1 MLITQ
6 KIDRILK
13 RSIVTSRITL
23 VAVGILLFFTVTF
36 VIIDY
41 QVQRQRVIDELE
53 KYSDQFSRAVEGSLA
68 MGMISMRRDLLQGTI
83 ERLTDDQ
90 AVDRVFLLNLDGRV
104 AASSEIETIDTI
116 IPIEDQ
122 SCIVCHTSTSK
133 PLKKVALIHHRDGK
147 DYYRCVRPI
156 LNRDVCQQCHDPRQT
171 INGLLV
177 IDYDPEFLTANVQD
191 AWQHVARD
199 TAFMALA
206 ALPVLVVVISLTV
219 RRYLL
224 HPMRKLEG
232 LATEIAE
239 GTFPTEIK
247 PELKGDV
254 AKLGDVLIDMSRR
267 LEGSFDE
274 LKSSRD
280 YMNKLVNSIEDSLVV
295 IDKDFNV
302 VNINNPA
309 LNQAGVKSED
319 AISKSCR
326 HICLFDRKSD
336 ICPSKKVFSE
346 KKPCTVETRVQ
357 SGDEPPRWYEILASP
372 LFDSDG
378 EVSQVVEVI
387 RDITARRELEQSLAH
402 KDRLS
407 VMGRLSASV
416 AHEINTPLGT
426 IMTCNEGLLRDL
438 ERTPKMKVSE
448 WNDLRPHL
456 QTMLSAV
463 QRGKKIVQ
471 ELLVYAR
478 QDEQPT
484 LSDVDINSV
493 IQNAFNILKHE
504 MSTSR
509 VEIAANLEEELPA
522 IKGDVTK
529 LTQVILNLVQNGVDA
544 VDPGGIVTVKS
555 AIEDGKII
563 ITVQDDGTGISPEH
577 HSKIFEPFF
586 TTKEVGE
593 GTGLGLYLCREIV
606 KQHGGSIGWENLNRG
621 TRFTVHLPLAGNISD
636 VQN

>member
-1 MLITQ
+1 MRITQ

-23 VAVGILLFFTVTF
+23 VAIGILLFFTVTF

-41 QVQRQRVIDELE
+41 QVQRQRVVNELE
-53 KYSDQFSRAVEGSLA
+53 RYSDQFSRAVEGSLA

-90 AVDRVFLLNLDGRV
+90 AVDRVFLLNPDGRV

-122 SCIVCHTSTSK
+122 SCIVCHTSTSE
-133 PLKKVALIHHRDGK
+133 PLKKVALIQNPDGE

-156 LNRDVCQQCHDPRQT
+156 LNRDACHQCHDPSQT

-177 IDYDPEFLTANVQD
+177 IDYDPEFLTANLQD

-232 LATEIAE
+232 LANEIAE

-319 AISKSCR
+319 VISKSCR
-326 HICLFDRKSD
+326 HICLFDGKSD
-336 ICPSKKVFSE
+336 ICPSKKVYSE

-357 SGDEPPRWYEILASP
+357 SGDDPPRVYEKI
-372 LFDSDG
+372 G
-378 EVSQVVEVI
+378 
-387 RDITARRELEQSLAH
+387 REH
-402 KDRLS
+402 D
-407 VMGRLSASV
+407 
-416 AHEINTPLGT
+416 
-426 IMTCNEGLLRDL
+426 
-438 ERTPKMKVSE
+438 
-448 WNDLRPHL
+448 
-456 QTMLSAV
+456 
-463 QRGKKIVQ
+463 
-471 ELLVYAR
+471 
-478 QDEQPT
+478 
-484 LSDVDINSV
+484 
-493 IQNAFNILKHE
+493 
-504 MSTSR
+504 
-509 VEIAANLEEELPA
+509 
-522 IKGDVTK
+522 
-529 LTQVILNLVQNGVDA
+529 
-544 VDPGGIVTVKS
+544 
-555 AIEDGKII
+555 
-563 ITVQDDGTGISPEH
+563 
-577 HSKIFEPFF
+577 
-586 TTKEVGE
+586 
-593 GTGLGLYLCREIV
+593 
-606 KQHGGSIGWENLNRG
+606 
-621 TRFTVHLPLAGNISD
+621 
-636 VQN
+636 